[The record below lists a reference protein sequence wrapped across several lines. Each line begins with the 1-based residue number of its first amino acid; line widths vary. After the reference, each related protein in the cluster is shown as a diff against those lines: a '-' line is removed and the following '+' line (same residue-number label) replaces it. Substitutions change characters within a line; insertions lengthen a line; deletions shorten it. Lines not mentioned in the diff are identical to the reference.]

1 MKNFFRNTFFLVLE
15 FSSLPIILSICVL
28 RRITP
33 KKYDVGLGPL
43 PLINNVYHKK
53 ALEKKGYK
61 VVTFT
66 LGHYHITNDFDYVFS
81 LKTKKLL
88 NINTLITAYRLLD
101 ISLSSKIIYIYFNGG
116 PLGIYSKFLWNLEP
130 LIFKIANVKT
140 VLLGYGADVQDLK
153 HISNLK
159 FKNSIIKDYPN
170 HKFKRN
176 IISNKIDL
184 WCQKGDHVISGCDW
198 VDNVFHWDTLML
210 SHFSI
215 DTNVILKENIITKRL
230 KVLHAPNHKLI
241 KGTKFLKETITRL
254 NKKGYPIELI
264 LVEKQP
270 NEKVLEL
277 IQEVDIVAD
286 QFIIGWYAMFAIE
299 AMNLSKPVMCY
310 LREDLIDLYESDGI
324 IKAGEI
330 PIINTSIKK
339 IEENLIWAYN
349 NKDKLKEIG
358 TQSRE
363 FVKNYHSLE
372 FIGDVFESINKKLG
386 V

>member
-1 MKNFFRNTFFLVLE
+1 MFRHIIFLIFE
-15 FSSLPIILSICVL
+15 SIILLPLLLFALIKGK
-28 RRITP
+28 IK

-43 PLINNVYHKK
+43 PLISNVYHKK
-53 ALEKKGYK
+53 ALENKGYK
-61 VVTFT
+61 VVTFA
-66 LGHYHITNDFDYVFS
+66 LGHYHITNDFDYVFF
-81 LKTKKLL
+81 LKSKKL
-88 NINTLITAYRLLD
+88 INVNKLLTAYRLLD
-101 ISLSSKIIYIYFNGG
+101 ISLSAKIIYIYFDGG
-116 PLGIYSKFLWNLEP
+116 PIGIYSKFLWKLEP
-130 LIFKIANVKT
+130 LIFKIAKVKT
-140 VLLGYGADVQDLK
+140 VLLGYGGDVQDLK
-153 HISNLK
+153 FINNLK
-159 FKNSIIKDYPN
+159 FKNSIINDYPN
-170 HKFKRN
+170 HKFRRN
-176 IISNKIDL
+176 IISKKIDL
-184 WCQKGDHVISGCDW
+184 WCQEGDHVISGCDW

-215 DTNVILKENIITKRL
+215 DTNVTLKKTTNTKNL
-230 KVLHAPNHKLI
+230 KVLHAPNHKSI
-241 KGTKFLKETITRL
+241 KGTKFLKRAITRL

-277 IQEVDIVAD
+277 IQEVDIIAD

-324 IKAGEI
+324 IKEGEI

-358 TQSRE
+358 TNSRE
-363 FVKNYHSLE
+363 FVKKYHSLE
-372 FIGDVFESINKKLG
+372 CIGDIFESINKKLG
-386 V
+386 I

>member
-1 MKNFFRNTFFLVLE
+1 MFKSILFILIE
-15 FSSLPIILSICVL
+15 GIILIPVL
-28 RRITP
+28 IFALIKGKT
-33 KKYDVGLGPL
+33 KKFFDVGLGPL
-43 PLINNVYHKK
+43 PLINNLYHKK

-66 LGHYHITNDFDYVFS
+66 LGHYHITKNFDYVFS

-88 NINTLITAYRLLD
+88 NLKTIITAYRLLD
-101 ISLSSKIIYIYFNGG
+101 ISLSAKIIYIYFNGG
-116 PLGIYSKFLWNLEP
+116 PIGIYSKFLWKVEP
-130 LIFKIANVKT
+130 FIFKLAKVKT
-140 VLLGYGADVQDLK
+140 VLLGYGSDVQDLK

-159 FKNSIIKDYPN
+159 FKNSIIKDYPL
-170 HKFKRN
+170 HKLKRN
-176 IISNKIDL
+176 IISKKIDL

-198 VDNVFHWDTLML
+198 VDNVFYWDTLML

-215 DTNVILKENIITKRL
+215 DTNVTLRKTSNTKSL
-230 KVLHAPNHKLI
+230 KVLHAPNHKSI
-241 KGTKFLKETITRL
+241 KGTKFLIETIKRL
-254 NKKGYPIELI
+254 NEKGYPIELI

-270 NEKVLEL
+270 NKKVLEL
-277 IQEVDIVAD
+277 IQEVDIIAD

-324 IKAGEI
+324 IKEGEI

-339 IEENLIWAYN
+339 IEENLIWAYT
-349 NKDKLKEIG
+349 NKDKLKQIG
-358 TQSRE
+358 AQSRE
-363 FVKNYHSLE
+363 FVKKYHSLE
-372 FIGDVFESINKKLG
+372 FIGDIFESINKKLG